1 MEQNSMSAL
10 HRIKMNSGTTIVQQD
25 VDMCSVQKQ
34 PKTGTKKL
42 VMIWQPK

>member
-10 HRIKMNSGTTIVQQD
+10 HVIRVNLGTTIVQHD
-25 VDMCSVQKQ
+25 VDMRLVQTQ